1 MKKLVI
7 SLLRRPDRK
16 VSYQKNELSD
26 FQYIE
31 AVDGKQELFRNINAR
46 EDWLDHSRKDLCNKT
61 RSLVSYHTSRHG
73 KNVLS

>member
-46 EDWLDHSRKDLCNKT
+46 EDWLDPFKKRPLQQNEEKV
-61 RSLVSYHTSRHG
+61 R
-73 KNVLS
+73 